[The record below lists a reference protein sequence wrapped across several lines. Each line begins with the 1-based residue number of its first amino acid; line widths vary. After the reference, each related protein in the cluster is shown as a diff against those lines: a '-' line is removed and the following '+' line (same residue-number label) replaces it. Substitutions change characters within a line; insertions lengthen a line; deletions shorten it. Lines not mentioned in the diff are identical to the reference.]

1 MKVQGMA
8 SDKENEKIEVLSRS
22 FWQCPTD
29 SPTLTELL
37 KISRFIDSPAD
48 HVFFRAGDDVP
59 DIFVVAH
66 GTITL
71 SQSNP
76 AGHTHVLRVLR
87 ERGVFGEAAV
97 FGQFPAP
104 VTAECST
111 PCRVLAIDASQIRNL
126 VQRDHGA
133 CLSLLQ
139 SICGRVSYLLNHVEE
154 MRFSDARMRVARFL
168 VEQAEHF
175 GTMDFSI
182 DFSKRR
188 LAQQLNLRSE
198 TLSRVL
204 RDLSQQGLV
213 EVQGCRFLVQDL
225 QTLKKLEGL

>member
-1 MKVQGMA
+1 MSSEVEQ
-8 SDKENEKIEVLSRS
+8 EKIEVLSRS
-22 FWQCPTD
+22 FWKNPTD
-29 SPTLTELL
+29 SPTLSELL
-37 KISRFIDSPAD
+37 EISRFIDCPAD
-48 HVFFRAGDDVP
+48 HVFFRSGDEVP
-59 DIFVVAH
+59 DIYVVAR

-71 SQSNP
+71 NQSNP

-111 PCRVLAIDASQIRNL
+111 ACRVLAIDANQIRNL
-126 VQRDHGA
+126 VHRDHGA
-133 CLSLLQ
+133 CLLLLQ
-139 SICGRVSYLLNHVEE
+139 SVCGRVSYLLNHVEE
-154 MRFSDARMRVARFL
+154 VRFSDAKMRVARFL
-168 VEQAEHF
+168 VKQTELF
-175 GTMDFSI
+175 GTLSFSI

-204 RDLSQQGLV
+204 RELSQLGLV
-213 EVQGCRFLVQDL
+213 EVQGSHFLVRDL
-225 QTLKKLEGL
+225 QALQRLKAL